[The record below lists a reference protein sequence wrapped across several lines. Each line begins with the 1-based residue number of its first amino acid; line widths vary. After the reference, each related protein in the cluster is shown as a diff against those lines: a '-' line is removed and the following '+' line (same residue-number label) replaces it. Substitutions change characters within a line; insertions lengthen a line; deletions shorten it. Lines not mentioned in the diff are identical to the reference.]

1 MKKLLSLTL
10 ALLMTLSLA
19 ACGSKSEPTP
29 EPHTGVEAIIAY
41 ALHGDAEGLR
51 AAYGFD
57 SAQEAVDALAQGA
70 DLRTVMADSLLDTL
84 ADSDMAPSEPTLE
97 RLTQSILDLLGR
109 MEFSCRTLSREGD
122 TAVVEVTVSTLPADT
137 FTDGLTGY
145 ATPRVMESL
154 DKITDEQSA
163 VELTFQ
169 IMCDYFDQLQ
179 SAGTATFE
187 QTVTLTAADHEGKT
201 LSVWGSDAEGGEL
214 GNQLVLHIFG
224 QGFIGS

>member
-154 DKITDEQSA
+154 DKITVQIALIAVAYLVAYGLMAVLGSLLPAGIGGVLEADEIGLPVTASG
-163 VELTFQ
+163 LTLP
-169 IMCDYFDQLQ
+169 CG
-179 SAGTATFE
+179 ATAMW
-187 QTVTLTAADHEGKT
+187 HK
-201 LSVWGSDAEGGEL
+201 
-214 GNQLVLHIFG
+214 
-224 QGFIGS
+224 